1 MAFSY
6 TAGFTRLVNILT
18 ILVLISDVLDCQ
30 IADIFS
36 MIESSIAQIMNIIYL
51 IVLYTDII
59 LVVVKNTLIGTVIM
73 IVDGMNI
80 AIETAVQFLPSM
92 KINVWIII
100 LLVCIVMTSILL
112 DCWIQCCIIGAILSG
127 VSKINPRELRYIT
140 ISGSTNE
147 SEVSV
152 PVKRRL

>member
-1 MAFSY
+1 
-6 TAGFTRLVNILT
+6 
-18 ILVLISDVLDCQ
+18 
-30 IADIFS
+30 

-51 IVLYTDII
+51 IVLYTDIT
-59 LVVVKNTLIGTVIM
+59 LVVIKNTLIGTVIM

-140 ISGSTNE
+140 ISVPTLLTGLP
-147 SEVSV
+147 VSL
-152 PVKRRL
+152 PVKQRL